1 MWKIRQGW
9 HDLELKKLLA
19 LLRGIMPK
27 YHEDFY
33 CLNCLHSFATE
44 NKHESH
50 KKVFE
55 SKVFCTAVMLSEE
68 TKILEFKL
76 FN

>member
-9 HDLELKKLLA
+9 HNLELKRLSA
-19 LLRGIMPK
+19 LLRGIMSK

-55 SKVFCTAVMLSEE
+55 NKVFCTVVMLSEE

>member
-1 MWKIRQGW
+1 MS
-9 HDLELKKLLA
+9 
-19 LLRGIMPK
+19 K

-55 SKVFCTAVMLSEE
+55 NKVFCTVVMLSEE